1 MNQNKQHSFKS
12 GCMEAME
19 EHGAGQGGCFKAIFG
34 TLRVRHKPAH
44 AACVEEAK
52 LKDGRYK
59 ATSMVDWKCKH
70 CGKREDKHLGPP
82 DQRLCRDPEEEGRWE
97 ALEEAEHQQGQMGH
111 RKKTIYVRPPPSKAP
126 SLARVRERERQ
137 KAEFLAAFNCNRS
150 GLVRSVHLRGK
161 TR

>member
-1 MNQNKQHSFKS
+1 
-12 GCMEAME
+12 MEAME

-70 CGKREDKHLGPP
+70 CGKREDKHFGPP
-82 DQRLCRDPEEEGRWE
+82 DQRLCRDPEEQGRKH
-97 ALEEAEHQQGQMGH
+97 AAEEAERRQGTRKVH
-111 RKKTIYVRPPPSKAP
+111 RKSWTSVKPAK
-126 SLARVRERERQ
+126 Q
-137 KAEFLAAFNCNRS
+137 KPFRHCS
-150 GLVRSVHLRGK
+150 SI
-161 TR
+161 